1 MNVTV
6 LNGSPRGKESFT
18 YQNIRYL
25 EKCLPEVS
33 FTTFHIGHDIKKIE
47 AQPDLFDEILEHVR
61 SCSFL
66 LWIYPVYTFLVPFQ
80 LVRFIEL
87 ILERNGGGAFENK
100 YCGQLSTSKHF
111 FDVTAANYIRAVSED
126 LGMRYIGAHPADS
139 EDLFTET
146 GRTQLSVF
154 MEELFYAVREKL
166 PAGRKYPAGSR
177 NGATEDGADE
187 PAPPWNTG
195 TPVTGASGA
204 YPGITGAAGQDRGPR
219 GLQDKRIVIV
229 TDCGGEDRSLRNMLD
244 TFKSVLPLSAEE
256 INLRDFPFKGGCLG
270 CFSCAFNGKCV
281 YTDRFDDFHRR
292 KIAGADAVINAAT
305 ISHHWF
311 RPVWKCYDDRQFYNG
326 HRTSA
331 EGTVVGY
338 IISGALRQEPNLREI
353 LEARAEVGGQ
363 ILADIVTDEDEP
375 EKVTKMLRG
384 LAERVMLGLQREVR
398 RPANFYGTGGMKI
411 FRDLIYT
418 LKGLMQEDHR
428 FYKKHGLYDFPQKK
442 LLTIWKMR
450 LAGLALKS
458 PKARVKASRMMMQ
471 AIKKRYD
478 KIVRSAGPHLH

>member
-1 MNVTV
+1 MNITV

-25 EKCLPEVS
+25 EKRLPDVS
-33 FTTFHIGHDIKKIE
+33 FTVFHIGHDIKKIE
-47 AQPDLFDEILEHVR
+47 AQTELFDEILEHVR
-61 SCSFL
+61 SCTLL

-87 ILERNGGGAFENK
+87 VFERNRKGAFENK

-126 LGMRYIGAHPADS
+126 LCMQYIGAHPADS

-146 GRTQLSVF
+146 GRVQLSIF
-154 MEELFYAVREKL
+154 MEELFYAVREKM
-166 PAGRKYPAGSR
+166 PAVRKYPQSAEAGS
-177 NGATEDGADE
+177 ALSY
-187 PAPPWNTG
+187 PVNTG
-195 TPVTGASGA
+195 T
-204 YPGITGAAGQDRGPR
+204 AGPDRIQGD
-219 GLQDKRIVIV
+219 LQDKRIVIV
-229 TDCGGEDRSLRNMLD
+229 TDCGAEDRSLRNMID
-244 TFKSVLPLSAEE
+244 TFKSFLPLQAEE

-281 YTDRFDDFHRR
+281 YPDRFDDFHRR

-305 ISHHWF
+305 INHHWF

-363 ILADIVTDEDEP
+363 ILADIVTDEEQP
-375 EKVTKMLRG
+375 EKVTEMLHG
-384 LAERVMLGLQREVR
+384 LAKRVILGLQRAVR

-458 PKARVKASRMMMQ
+458 PKARSKASRMMMQ
-471 AIKKRYD
+471 AITKRYD
-478 KIVRSAGPHLH
+478 KIVRSDGPR